1 MQSSKAEIFRSCKR
15 NITNLETIDDMMEFE
30 NTVQAV
36 KAEPELGKFQFRASN
51 RWEMGGFNRTT
62 IRGFYGAGKELG
74 AEDRIF

>member
-1 MQSSKAEIFRSCKR
+1 
-15 NITNLETIDDMMEFE
+15 MEFE

-62 IRGFYGAGKELG
+62 IRGFYGAGKEQG